1 MSQKEASALQP
12 KMSQSD
18 LAYSRLREG
27 IISLDLGPG
36 EMYSE
41 TSLAEF
47 AGLGRTPVREALH
60 RLIREELV
68 QARRNKGILVV
79 PIDVFR
85 QLQLL
90 DVRRVLE
97 HLMSRRACEQARVD
111 ERRQMLAFATV
122 IEAAAVA
129 DDSRAFNEANRD
141 IQDLKMRATHNET
154 IRSTMDLFLG
164 LSRRFWVA
172 YHGAFPGSLHAAA
185 GFHARILRAIAMSNP
200 PQAVQASDEL
210 IDFLEDLTRKTVE
223 LTKSV
228 SATVRFPVK

>member
-1 MSQKEASALQP
+1 MAQKEASALQP
-12 KMSQSD
+12 KTSQTD

-79 PIDVFR
+79 PIDVIR

-90 DVRRVLE
+90 DVRRVME
-97 HLMSRRACEQARVD
+97 HLMSRRACEQATVD
-111 ERRQMLAFATV
+111 ERRQMLAFASL
-122 IEAAAVA
+122 IEAAAA
-129 DDSRAFNEANRD
+129 ANDSRAFNEANRD

-172 YHGAFPGSLHAAA
+172 YHGYFPGSLTTA
-185 GFHARILRAIAMSNP
+185 GALHARILRAIAVSNP
-200 PQAVQASDEL
+200 AQAVQASDEL
-210 IDFLEDLTRKTVE
+210 IDFLEQLTRKTVE
-223 LTKSV
+223 LSNSTR
-228 SATVRFPVK
+228 AA